1 MGHDTLVDRFEK
13 LSELSPFA
21 ALGYTRVALFCGAGA
36 GLLLLFIGIHN
47 AWDAVAY
54 HVFANRRDK
63 DAESG
68 RETISDRD
76 LL

>member
-1 MGHDTLVDRFEK
+1 MARARFAR
-13 LSELSPFA
+13 SPFVALSYTRGALFAVAAA
-21 ALGYTRVALFCGAGA
+21 AL
-36 GLLLLFIGIHN
+36 LLQLIGIHN

-54 HVFANRRDK
+54 DVFVNTRDN

-76 LL
+76 LP